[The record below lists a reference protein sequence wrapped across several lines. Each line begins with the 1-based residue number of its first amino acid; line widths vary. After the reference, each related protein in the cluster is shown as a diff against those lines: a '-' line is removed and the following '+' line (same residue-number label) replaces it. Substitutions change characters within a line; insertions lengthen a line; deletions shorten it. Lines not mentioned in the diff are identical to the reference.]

1 MNRLLHNMSTPPSSV
16 IRYEGPKGPAN
27 AADALKEARA
37 NGTALFLS
45 VQIPKCLQTVN
56 TKKLSEALATPVK
69 TKEDLVKAIATRALT
84 LPFLD
89 VQPLGN
95 PCAKAFLLEG
105 LDLLAIAS
113 LATQSSGFAWFRNRV
128 PDLLRLKAVSSLTL
142 CVRPSSIPNF
152 SEIFTSYET
161 NVINF
166 KNP

>member
-16 IRYEGPKGPAN
+16 IRYEGPKGPEN

-37 NGTALFLS
+37 NGTALFLC
-45 VQIPKCLQTVN
+45 VQIPKCLQTAN
-56 TKKLSEALATPVK
+56 TKKLGEALAIPVK
-69 TKEDLVKAIATRALT
+69 TKEGVTEAIAKRART

-95 PCAKAFLLEG
+95 SDAKSFLLVG

-113 LATQSSGFAWFRNRV
+113 LVTQSSGFAWFRNRV
-128 PDLLRLKAVSSLTL
+128 PDFLRLKAVSSLTL

-152 SEIFTSYET
+152 SEIFTSHET

>member
-27 AADALKEARA
+27 AADALKEAST
-37 NGTALFLS
+37 NGTALLLC
-45 VQIPKCLQTVN
+45 VQIPKSLQTVN
-56 TKKLSEALATPVK
+56 AKKLSEALAISAK
-69 TKEDLVKAIATRALT
+69 TKEDITKAIAKRALT

-95 PCAKAFLLEG
+95 PEAKAFVLVG

-113 LATQSSGFAWFRNRV
+113 LVTQSSGFAWFRNRV
-128 PDLLRLKAVSSLTL
+128 PDLLRLKAVNSLTL
-142 CVRPSSIPNF
+142 CVRPSSIPHF
-152 SEIFTSYET
+152 SQIFTSHET

-166 KNP
+166 ENP